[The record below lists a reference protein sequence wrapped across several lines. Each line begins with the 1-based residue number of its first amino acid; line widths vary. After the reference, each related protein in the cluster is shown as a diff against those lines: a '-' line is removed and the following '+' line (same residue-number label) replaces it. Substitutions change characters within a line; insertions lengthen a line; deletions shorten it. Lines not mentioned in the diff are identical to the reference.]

1 MASTY
6 YNSSGKE
13 VSDGDIAYAD
23 DLNSINSAV
32 DAAFQ
37 LAEADIVAAGGD
49 AEYWAGIAEG
59 HAGSAEADAT
69 QTAADRVQTGSD
81 RSSATASASS
91 ATSSASTA
99 STAASTATTKAAL
112 AEQWAEESEDVPVTT
127 GKYSAKHWAAKA
139 QASAGIQTL
148 TGTGVD
154 NTDPNNPVISI
165 TKGTISLGNVDNT
178 SDANKPVSTATQ
190 TALNLK
196 ANLASPT
203 LTGTPAAPTATA
215 GTNTTQIATTAF
227 VIANGTPSNTIVSG
241 LNIEGGVDGGDVTVS
256 ANTLTIS
263 KTSCLS
269 SDRSVKLST
278 TSDSTV
284 VLPSTVNQ
292 DFYVFI
298 VRVLAGTFECR
309 AYTTYAGPASDA
321 QINAWR
327 FISYA
332 KNNGSGVTMP
342 YRQVVGRID
351 WLTSNR
357 PILTASVTASYA
369 SYDVSAVLPTT
380 TLCWGITVVPQTTPG
395 LGFYISNDGTTDSAY
410 VIGGVP
416 VVIPVHTAIFIKYG
430 TSSAAFHVTSI
441 TLRR

>member
-49 AEYWAGIAEG
+49 AAYWAGIAEG
-59 HAGSAEADAT
+59 HADSAEADAT

-81 RSSATASASS
+81 RASATASASS

-112 AEQWAEESEDVPVTT
+112 AEQWAEEVEDTPVTT

-139 QASAGIQTL
+139 QASAGLQTL

-154 NTDPNNPVISI
+154 NTDPYNPVISI
-165 TKGTISLGNVDNT
+165 TKSTISLGSVDNT

-203 LTGTPAAPTATA
+203 LTGTPAAPTASV

-227 VIANGTPSNTIVSG
+227 VLANQTEAITLLHVQDQKAYN
-241 LNIEGGVDGGDVTVS
+241 VDGGSSIADTWTKRTLNTEVYNNIAGSSLSGDQV
-256 ANTLTIS
+256 TLTTGTYYVEGEAVFYSQSAGVNSVVLAIF
-263 KTSCLS
+263 KDDTRTLTGVTSTLY
-269 SDRSVKLST
+269 DRGSNLVRVSGVIT
-278 TSDSTV
+278 VETSDVIDMRYYQGTAVSTSG
-284 VLPSTVNQ
+284 LGLSNNSGS
-292 DFYVFI
+292 I
-298 VRVLAGTFECR
+298 
-309 AYTTYAGPASDA
+309 SDA
-321 QINAWR
+321 SIL
-327 FISYA
+327 SVYA
-332 KNNGSGVTMP
+332 DLKV
-342 YRQVVGRID
+342 
-351 WLTSNR
+351 WKLT
-357 PILTASVTASYA
+357 
-369 SYDVSAVLPTT
+369 
-380 TLCWGITVVPQTTPG
+380 
-395 LGFYISNDGTTDSAY
+395 
-410 VIGGVP
+410 
-416 VVIPVHTAIFIKYG
+416 
-430 TSSAAFHVTSI
+430 
-441 TLRR
+441 

>member
-49 AEYWAGIAEG
+49 ATYWAGIAEG
-59 HAGSAEADAT
+59 HADSAEADAT

-81 RSSATASASS
+81 RASATASASS

-139 QASAGIQTL
+139 QASAGLQTL

-154 NTDPNNPVISI
+154 NTDPHNPVISI
-165 TKGTISLGNVDNT
+165 TKSTVSLGNVDDT

-190 TALNLK
+190 SALDLK
-196 ANLASPT
+196 APLASPT
-203 LTGTPAAPTATA
+203 LTGTPAAPTASP

-227 VIANGTPSNTIVSG
+227 VIANAPVQVSIKLLHVQDQRTQGTNGANSSAGINTRVLNTVLTNEISGASLASNKVTLPAG
-241 LNIEGGVDGGDVTVS
+241 TYYIEGIGTLGANVQGSKLRLYDVTGSSYILEGTVDNLAYVPSVISGKITLLVQTELELRHYTVS
-256 ANTLTIS
+256 AVT
-263 KTSCLS
+263 
-269 SDRSVKLST
+269 
-278 TSDSTV
+278 
-284 VLPSTVNQ
+284 
-292 DFYVFI
+292 
-298 VRVLAGTFECR
+298 
-309 AYTTYAGPASDA
+309 
-321 QINAWR
+321 
-327 FISYA
+327 
-332 KNNGSGVTMP
+332 NGFG
-342 YRQVVGRID
+342 
-351 WLTSNR
+351 
-357 PILTASVTASYA
+357 
-369 SYDVSAVLPTT
+369 
-380 TLCWGITVVPQTTPG
+380 
-395 LGFYISNDGTTDSAY
+395 
-410 VIGGVP
+410 
-416 VVIPVHTAIFIKYG
+416 TAISQG
-430 TSSAAFHVTSI
+430 TEVYADLKVWS
-441 TLRR
+441 LP